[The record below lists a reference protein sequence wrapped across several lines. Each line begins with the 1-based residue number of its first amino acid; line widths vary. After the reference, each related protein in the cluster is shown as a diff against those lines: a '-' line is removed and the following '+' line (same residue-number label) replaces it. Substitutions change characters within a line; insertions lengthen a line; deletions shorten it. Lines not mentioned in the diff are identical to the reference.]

1 MKITFKVT
9 DVRTKED
16 ITNSCC
22 WVLKPDGSLC
32 YNLYGDLIED
42 VFAKAI
48 ISIIEE

>member
-1 MKITFKVT
+1 MKITFKVI

-16 ITNSCC
+16 ITDNCS

-32 YNLYGDLIED
+32 YNLYGDFVSD

-48 ISIIEE
+48 FSINEE